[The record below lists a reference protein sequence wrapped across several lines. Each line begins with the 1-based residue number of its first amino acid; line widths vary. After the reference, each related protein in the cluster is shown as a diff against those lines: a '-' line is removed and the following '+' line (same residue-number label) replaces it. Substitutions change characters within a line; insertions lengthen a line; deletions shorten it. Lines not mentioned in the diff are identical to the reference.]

1 MPLDVGDVDPDPVVQ
16 VQRWL
21 DDVVAAGLLEPMAMV
36 LCTAPGS
43 AGAQPLGRHV
53 LLRGL
58 DQRGFAFVS
67 NRLSRKGRQL
77 AENPHACLVFPW
89 FPIHRQVIVTGVV
102 TEADDDES
110 DAYWT
115 TRPRGSQ
122 IAGLV
127 SEQSRPIPDR
137 ASLERRFAEVA
148 AEHEAGPIPRPP
160 HWGMYWLAPDT
171 VELWSQGEHRMHDR
185 LLYER
190 DAGAGGW
197 TITRL
202 SP

>member
-1 MPLDVGDVDPDPVVQ
+1 MDVGDVDADPIVQ

-21 DDVVAAGLLEPMAMV
+21 DDVVAAGLPEPMAVV
-36 LCTAPGS
+36 LCTAPGA

-67 NRLSRKGRQL
+67 NRMSRKGRHL
-77 AENPHACLVFPW
+77 AENPRACLVFPW
-89 FPIHRQVIVTGVV
+89 FPIHRQVVVTGVV
-102 TEADDDES
+102 VEADDAES
-110 DAYWT
+110 DAYWS

-122 IAGLV
+122 IAAMV

-137 ASLERRFAEVA
+137 ASLERRFAGVA
-148 AEHEAGPIPRPP
+148 AEHEGSPIPRPP
-160 HWGMYWLAPDT
+160 HWGMYWLAPDS

-190 DAGAGGW
+190 EATGGDW

>member
-1 MPLDVGDVDPDPVVQ
+1 MDVGDVDPDPIVQ

-21 DDVVAAGLLEPMAMV
+21 DDVVAADLPEPMAVV
-36 LCTAPGS
+36 LCTVPAT
-43 AGAQPLGRHV
+43 AGAQPIARHV

-67 NRLSRKGRQL
+67 NRLSRKGRHL
-77 AENPHACLVFPW
+77 AENPRACLVFPW
-89 FPIHRQVIVTGVV
+89 FPIHRQVVVTGTV
-102 TEADDDES
+102 ADAGDADS
-110 DAYWT
+110 DAYWA

-122 IAGLV
+122 IAAMV

-137 ASLERRFAEVA
+137 ASLERRFAEVG
-148 AEHEAGPIPRPP
+148 AEHEGKLIPRPP
-160 HWGMYWLAPDT
+160 HWGMYRLAPDSI
-171 VELWSQGEHRMHDR
+171 ELWSQGEHRMHDR

-190 DAGAGGW
+190 DPATGGW

>member
-1 MPLDVGDVDPDPVVQ
+1 MDVGDVDADPIVQ

-21 DDVVAAGLLEPMAMV
+21 DDVVAAGFPEPMAMV
-36 LCTAPGS
+36 LCTVPA
-43 AGAQPLGRHV
+43 AARAQPLGRHV

-67 NRLSRKGRQL
+67 NRLSRKGRHL

-89 FPIHRQVIVTGVV
+89 FPIHRQVVVTGVV
-102 TEADDDES
+102 VEADDAES
-110 DAYWT
+110 DAYWE

-122 IAGLV
+122 IAAMV
-127 SEQSRPIPDR
+127 SEQSTPIADR
-137 ASLERRFAEVA
+137 AWLEQRFADVA
-148 AEHEAGPIPRPP
+148 GEHEGQPIPRPS
-160 HWGMYWLAPDT
+160 HWGMYRLTPDS

-190 DAGAGGW
+190 GPTGSGW